1 MHRARAHSV
10 QAGFMRE
17 AVVQDYFGQSL
28 TTSVYHCSKKD
39 SVLKGRL
46 FTANAQK
53 LPLKFVDKIFWG
65 LFEDVSGHIVYATIY
80 FFIIVSNNVHIKLI
94 HKFI

>member
-53 LPLKFVDKIFWG
+53 LPLKFVDLFFWC
-65 LFEDVSGHIVYATIY
+65 LFEDMFQGIL
-80 FFIIVSNNVHIKLI
+80 FMLQFISL
-94 HKFI
+94 